1 MNLCVSLKVL
11 LIFGVSA
18 VYCEKITYR
27 EAEQIFQKVLSSKEE
42 FQDDS
47 QSRSI
52 FSALAG
58 RFTSFMRDHDKVYDS
73 EDELFQRNENFIA
86 NVDLVEDISIA
97 DRGTARY
104 GINKFSDLSAEE
116 LQQRAGLNINWK
128 GIRVLKD
135 NFGSSLQED
144 NNRTELEKQSV
155 NTAINWKKR
164 EPKSLDWRD
173 KGVISKV
180 KNQGRCSSCWAF
192 SSVGVVEAM
201 NAIARNDLVELS
213 VQQLV
218 DCDKSN
224 DGCHGGLMDTA
235 FDYII
240 KSGGVESEADYPYLG
255 YLSEDGCQVKE
266 GNKKKKYGMEKYT
279 RIPQGGEE
287 AMKKWLA
294 QHGPL
299 SVGINARGIFFYTG
313 GIIALSEVGC
323 YPKAQNHAVIVVGYG
338 EEKKR
343 FGKTIPY
350 WIVRNTW
357 GEDWGEKGYFRM
369 KRGANICGISEFVHG
384 VEVKN
389 EEHETQNVNNNRNEK
404 NTLWDYLDC

>member
-1 MNLCVSLKVL
+1 
-11 LIFGVSA
+11 
-18 VYCEKITYR
+18 
-27 EAEQIFQKVLSSKEE
+27 
-42 FQDDS
+42 
-47 QSRSI
+47 
-52 FSALAG
+52 
-58 RFTSFMRDHDKVYDS
+58 MRDHDKVYDS

-86 NVDLVEDISIA
+86 NVDLVEDISND

-173 KGVISKV
+173 KGVMSKV
-180 KNQGRCSSCWAF
+180 KSQGECGCCWAF

-213 VQQLV
+213 VQQLI

-224 DGCHGGLMDTA
+224 FGCDGGLIDYA

-384 VEVKN
+384 VEVKK
-389 EEHETQNVNNNRNEK
+389 EEQATQNVNNNRNEK

>member
-27 EAEQIFQKVLSSKEE
+27 EAEQIFQKLLSSEE
-42 FQDDS
+42 ELQNDF

-52 FSALAG
+52 LSEPVL
-58 RFTSFMRDHDKVYDS
+58 RFTTFMRDHDKVYDS

-86 NVDLVEDISIA
+86 NVDLVEDISND

-116 LQQRAGLNINWK
+116 LQQRTGLNWMGINKDHFGSSFREENNSTERINWK
-128 GIRVLKD
+128 I
-135 NFGSSLQED
+135 
-144 NNRTELEKQSV
+144 TEPEY
-155 NTAINWKKR
+155 
-164 EPKSLDWRD
+164 LDWRD
-173 KGVISKV
+173 KGVMSKV
-180 KNQGRCSSCWAF
+180 KSQGECGCCWAF

-338 EEKKR
+338 EESVGDR

-357 GEDWGEKGYFRM
+357 GEDWGEKGYFRI
-369 KRGANICGISEFVHG
+369 KRGNNICGISEFVHG
-384 VEVKN
+384 VEVKK
-389 EEHETQNVNNNRNEK
+389 EEQQTQNVNNKRNEK
-404 NTLWDYLDC
+404 NTPWDYLDC

>member
-116 LQQRAGLNINWK
+116 LQQRTGLNWMGINKDHFGSSFREENNSTERINWK
-128 GIRVLKD
+128 I
-135 NFGSSLQED
+135 
-144 NNRTELEKQSV
+144 TEPEY
-155 NTAINWKKR
+155 
-164 EPKSLDWRD
+164 LDWRD

-180 KNQGRCSSCWAF
+180 KNQGECSSCWAF

-357 GEDWGEKGYFRM
+357 GEDWGEKGYFRI
-369 KRGANICGISEFVHG
+369 KRGNNICGISEFVHG
-384 VEVKN
+384 VEVKK
-389 EEHETQNVNNNRNEK
+389 EEQQTQNVNNKRNEK
-404 NTLWDYLDC
+404 NTPWDYLDC

>member
-27 EAEQIFQKVLSSKEE
+27 EAEQIFQKLLSSEE
-42 FQDDS
+42 ELQNDF

-52 FSALAG
+52 LSEPLLQ
-58 RFTSFMRDHDKVYDS
+58 FTTFMRDHDKVYDS

-116 LQQRAGLNINWK
+116 LQQRTGLNWMGINKDHFGSSFREENNSTERINWK
-128 GIRVLKD
+128 I
-135 NFGSSLQED
+135 
-144 NNRTELEKQSV
+144 T
-155 NTAINWKKR
+155 

-180 KNQGRCSSCWAF
+180 KNQGECSSCWAF

-240 KSGGVESEADYPYLG
+240 KSGGVESEADYPYKG
-255 YLSEDGCQVKE
+255 HASDYGCEDHS
-266 GNKKKKYGMEKYT
+266 KKKYGLEKYT
-279 RIPQGGEE
+279 RLPAGGEE
-287 AMKKWLA
+287 EMKKWVA

-299 SVGINARGIFFYTG
+299 SVGINANGIFFYTG
-313 GIIALSEVGC
+313 GIIDLNKVSC
-323 YPKAQNHAVIVVGYG
+323 NPKNQNHALIVVGYG

-357 GEDWGEKGYFRM
+357 GEDWGEKGYFRI
-369 KRGANICGISEFVHG
+369 KRGNNICGISEFVHG
-384 VEVKN
+384 VEVKK
-389 EEHETQNVNNNRNEK
+389 EEQQTQNVNNKRNEK
-404 NTLWDYLDC
+404 NTPWDYLDC

>member
-27 EAEQIFQKVLSSKEE
+27 EAEQIFQKLLSSEE
-42 FQDDS
+42 ELQNDF

-52 FSALAG
+52 FSEPVL
-58 RFTSFMRDHDKVYDS
+58 RFTTFMRDHDKVYDS

-86 NVDLVEDISIA
+86 NVDLVEDISND

-116 LQQRAGLNINWK
+116 LQQRTGLNWMGINKDHFGSSFREENNSTERINWK
-128 GIRVLKD
+128 I
-135 NFGSSLQED
+135 
-144 NNRTELEKQSV
+144 T
-155 NTAINWKKR
+155 

-357 GEDWGEKGYFRM
+357 GEDWGEKGYFRI
-369 KRGANICGISEFVHG
+369 KRGNNICGISEFVHG
-384 VEVKN
+384 VEVKK
-389 EEHETQNVNNNRNEK
+389 EEQQTQNVNNKRNEK
-404 NTLWDYLDC
+404 NTPWDYLDC